1 VMSEQA
7 VRYGIVGAGAISQGY
22 AQAFQECDE
31 CQVVGVADTRKGASN
46 SLSEVLGCPSYR
58 THAELLEG
66 AEMDAVLVCTP
77 PDSHPD
83 ICVDFIDHGVHVLCE
98 KPFAIS
104 SSEAERVLEAGKEKG
119 VLVTM
124 ASKFRYVDDVIR
136 AKQIVD
142 SGILGDIVL
151 FENAFTAR
159 VDMSKRW
166 NSIPEISGG
175 GVLIDNGTHSVDI
188 ARYFLGPLDKVHV
201 MEGKRSQNVKVEDT
215 VQIFVRSEE
224 GVIGNIDLSWSVNK
238 ELNRYISIYGS
249 QGTVVVGWRQSQYR
263 QSSSPDWI
271 EFGSG
276 YDKVEAFIRQIC
288 NFGRA
293 IRGKE
298 TLLINAGDA
307 LASVRVIEAAY
318 ESLNQDHWT
327 AVNNGEPVFA

>member
-1 VMSEQA
+1 MTDQMT
-7 VRYGIVGAGAISQGY
+7 RFGIVGAGAISHGY
-22 AQAFQECDE
+22 AQAFQACDE
-31 CQVVGVADTRKGASN
+31 CEVVGVADTRKGAAA
-46 SLSEVLGCPSYR
+46 SLSEVLGCRPYR
-58 THAELLEG
+58 THAEMLDN
-66 AEMDAVLVCTP
+66 AEMDAVLICTP

-83 ICVDFIDHGVHVLCE
+83 ICVDFIDRGVHVLCE
-98 KPFAIS
+98 KPFAINS
-104 SSEAERVLEAGKEKG
+104 AEAERVLKAGKAKG
-119 VLVTM
+119 VLITM

-188 ARYFLGPLDKVHV
+188 ARYFLGPLAQVHV
-201 MEGKRSQNVKVEDT
+201 MEGKRSQDLKVEDT
-215 VQIFVRSEE
+215 VQIFVRSEA
-224 GVIGNIDLSWSVNK
+224 GVIGNIDLSWSINK

-249 QGTVVVGWRQSQYR
+249 QGSVVVGWRESKYR

-276 YDKVEAFIRQIC
+276 YDKVDAFVRQIS

-293 IRGKE
+293 IRGQE
-298 TLLINAGDA
+298 TLLINGDDA

-327 AVNNGEPVFA
+327 GVTNGEPIFA